1 MEGRLAGDRATSGR
15 LRRAAALL
23 AAGLLGACA
32 PRFAAPIADPT
43 EIMAARQAVAEAG
56 RLTVTARSPEEAA
69 VLLAVVGARVG
80 TAAEPLCAAHLR
92 AGCGLAVVLDPDPAV
107 RAALDGAQVR
117 VSLGMMRLLANEDEM
132 AAVVGHEY
140 GHHIAEHLS
149 HRRLRG
155 AATGTAAGTILSAV
169 VPFGGVA
176 GFLLGQGAAEL
187 GAAGA
192 RQAFSQ
198 AEEREA
204 DYLAAYL
211 VARAGYDLDRAGA
224 VWVRLTRDPGETS
237 GWLSTHPGG
246 PERLAAW
253 RRAAAEVRASPTMA
267 PRLAGGS

>member
-1 MEGRLAGDRATSGR
+1 MKGLADDHPT
-15 LRRAAALL
+15 LRRAGALL
-23 AAGLLGACA
+23 AAGLIAACA
-32 PRFAAPIADPT
+32 PRFAAPASTPV
-43 EIMAARQAVAEAG
+43 EVEAARQIVAEAG
-56 RLTVTARSPEEAA
+56 RQTSIARSPEDAA
-69 VLLAVVGARVG
+69 AILASVAARVG
-80 TAAEPLCAAHLR
+80 AAAEPLCAAYLR
-92 AGCGLAVVLDPDPAV
+92 AGCGLSVALDPDLAV

-149 HRRLRG
+149 RRRLRG
-155 AATGTAAGTILSAV
+155 MAAGTAAGTLLSAV
-169 VPFGGVA
+169 VPLGGVA
-176 GFLLGQGAAEL
+176 GLLLGQGAAEL

-192 RQAFSQ
+192 RQAYSQ

-211 VARAGYDLDRAGA
+211 VARAGYDLDRAGML
-224 VWVRLTRDPGETS
+224 WVRLTRDPGETA

-253 RRAAAEVRASPTMA
+253 RRAAAEVRASPNMA
-267 PRLAGGS
+267 PRLAGGA